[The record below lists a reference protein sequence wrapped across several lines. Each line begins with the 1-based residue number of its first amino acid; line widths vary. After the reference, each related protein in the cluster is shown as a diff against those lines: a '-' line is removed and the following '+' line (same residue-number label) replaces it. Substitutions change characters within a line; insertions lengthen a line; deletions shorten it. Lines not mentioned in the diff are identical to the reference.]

1 MHDLMASW
9 SADVAKQPQWV
20 QIWMDVMMVVLLG
33 LSAVF
38 SFVRVE
44 ARWVLAGFLLGA
56 AGLIF
61 IYSQM
66 GYTRLLGLGHVIFW
80 TPVLVY
86 LLRRRDRWRVKETWS
101 GKWIV
106 LAVTV
111 LTISLVFDYTDVIR
125 WVLGERA

>member
-1 MHDLMASW
+1 MQDLMTAW
-9 SADVAKQPQWV
+9 QADIARQPQWV
-20 QIWMDVMMVVLLG
+20 QVWLDIMMVVLLG

-56 AGLIF
+56 VAMLGL
-61 IYSQM
+61 YSQI
-66 GYTRLLGLGHVIFW
+66 GYSRLLGIAHVIFW

-86 LLRRRDRWRVKETWS
+86 LLRRRGRWRVKETLS

-111 LTISLVFDYTDVIR
+111 LTISLAFDYTDVIR
-125 WVLGERA
+125 WVLGERG

>member
-1 MHDLMASW
+1 MSELMAAW

-20 QIWMDVMMVVLLG
+20 QIWMDVMMVVLLA

-44 ARWVLAGFLLGA
+44 ARWVLVGFLLGA
-56 AGLIF
+56 AGLIG

-80 TPVLVY
+80 TPVLIY
-86 LLRRRDRWRVKETWS
+86 LLRRRPHWRVKETLS

-106 LAVTV
+106 LSTAVM
-111 LTISLVFDYTDVIR
+111 TISLAFDYTDVIR
-125 WVLGERA
+125 WVLGER